1 MEKITKLNN
10 KGMTA
15 IEVLVCFVLAV
26 IISVSMYT
34 TVSTYQNKQQIESF
48 KEKIYTY
55 KNLLT
60 KEINDD
66 LIKKGLV
73 SAKIEQFTKNA
84 VTGDTEALLEMNL
97 RNGEKKCLKVIS
109 NKAYDY
115 SWDSSMDSSLPA
127 SQDKDDEFVIAYG
140 NCDQETEY
148 PIPDLGESLNPTG
161 KRIYDLRINNVD
173 ISIENSL
180 LNVYIGFYHPDL
192 GTRYGIDIVCPIN
205 F

>member
-180 LNVYIGFYHPDL
+180 LNVYVGFYHPDL